1 LIVRAVLFFTGGF
14 VWLVGGNII
23 VARHYRRRGQPWWFG
38 LRPWDFPF
46 RDFSWGESA
55 AVAVLAII
63 TPGLFAVALS
73 N

>member
-1 LIVRAVLFFTGGF
+1 MRAVLFFAGGF

-23 VARHYRRRGQPWWFG
+23 VARHYRRRGQPWSFG

-46 RDFSWGESA
+46 REFSWGETATVVVLA
-55 AVAVLAII
+55 AVAVA
-63 TPGLFAVALS
+63 LFALGLS